1 MQCQLPTKYEY
12 GEHTADVAVIAYGCT
27 LEEAFKNA
35 ALGVAGLT
43 YYIDRV
49 EPREFIEVSIEG
61 DDLEQL
67 LFNWIDEFIYL
78 FDGRKFAYGDYF
90 REISIEGNGPYRVR
104 ATVGGEHF
112 DINKHGYRG
121 LIVKAMTYN
130 MMEIRKANNYWRLTF
145 VVDI

>member
-1 MQCQLPTKYEY
+1 MNCEIRIPYEY
-12 GEHTADVAVIAYGCT
+12 GEHTADISIIAYGCT

-35 ALGVAGLT
+35 ALGVANLT
-43 YYIDRV
+43 YYTEKV
-49 EPREFIEVSIEG
+49 EDEEYVDVNVSG

-78 FDGRKFAYGDYF
+78 FDGKKFAYGNYF
-90 REISIEGNGPYRVR
+90 RYIIISGNGPYEIK
-104 ATVGGEHF
+104 ASVGGEHY

-130 MMEIRKANNYWRLTF
+130 MMEIKKLDNYWRLVF